1 MLTLCRIA
9 PGDLAIL
16 MAGAG
21 NRIGDQPGQV
31 AGRHGYCDEAKAG
44 G

>member
-9 PGDLAIL
+9 PGELGIL

-21 NRIGDQPGQV
+21 TPSVTRP
-31 AGRHGYCDEAKAG
+31 ARSPAWLCDEAKAG